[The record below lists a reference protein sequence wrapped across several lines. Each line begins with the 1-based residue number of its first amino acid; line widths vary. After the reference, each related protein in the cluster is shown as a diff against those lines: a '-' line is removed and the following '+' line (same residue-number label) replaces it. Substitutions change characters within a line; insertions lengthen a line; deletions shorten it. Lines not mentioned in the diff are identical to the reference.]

1 MITPDQIPDEVVE
14 MLSSDTGMNVTS
26 MRYSLAA
33 ALNAWPGA
41 ARSATLTFEG
51 RANPVFIL
59 PLSKDAADE

>member
-1 MITPDQIPDEVVE
+1 MIAPEQIPDEVVE

-33 ALNAWPGA
+33 ALTAWPGA

-51 RANPVFIL
+51 RANPLLIL
-59 PLSKDAADE
+59 PLPEDAADE